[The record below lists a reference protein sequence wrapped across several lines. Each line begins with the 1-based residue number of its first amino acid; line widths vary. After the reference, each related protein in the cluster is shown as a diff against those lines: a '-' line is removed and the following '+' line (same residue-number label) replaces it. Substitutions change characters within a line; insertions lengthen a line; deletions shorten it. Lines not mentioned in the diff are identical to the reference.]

1 MPNLRLFPPL
11 AACVVLALVACRESR
26 ALPRPEAGEGPR
38 KHDKKRDKAER
49 PKKHDH
55 ADKREK
61 LAKEGKKDAMPE
73 PLRVPPGRMV
83 TFEGACDASGA
94 IPLDSTHFLVADDE
108 DNVLRVYDAERG
120 GPPTRTFD
128 LSSRVAPADPDSEVD
143 LEAATRVGDRG
154 YFLSSHARKRSGKL
168 DPNRFVF
175 FAVELG
181 ADAGALPLLGK
192 PATSLLDDLERM
204 KEVAG
209 YGLGT
214 GRTRAPLTEGA
225 VNIEGMTAAPDGT
238 LWIGFRSP
246 LPEGKAILVRLLNP
260 KEVLDGGHARFATP
274 RLLELGGLGI
284 RSLSSH
290 QGHYLAVAGP
300 AQRRGAFRLV
310 RFDEQG
316 PARPV
321 AGAEFEGFSP
331 EGLFTPEGREDILV
345 LSDDGMQDVDGR
357 ACKKLPDQKLKR
369 FRGLW
374 MKLPPEPAA
383 PAPGLA
389 SARPAH

>member
-1 MPNLRLFPPL
+1 MAR
-11 AACVVLALVACRESR
+11 VVPAVLGLCLLSVVACREGR
-26 ALPRPEAGEGPR
+26 ALPRPEAGDR
-38 KHDKKRDKAER
+38 AKKHEKHAR
-49 PKKHDH
+49 PKKHEK
-55 ADKREK
+55 AAKPDKPDK
-61 LAKEGKKDAMPE
+61 PDKQGKKAAEPE
-73 PLRVPPGRMV
+73 PLRHPPGRLV
-83 TFEGACDASGA
+83 TFAGACDASGA
-94 IPLDSTHFLVADDE
+94 IPLDATHFLVADDE

-128 LSSRVAPADPDSEVD
+128 LSSRVAPSDPSSEVD

-175 FAVELG
+175 FAIDLG
-181 ADAGALPLLGK
+181 ADAGTVSVAGK

-204 KEVAG
+204 PEVSG
-209 YGLGT
+209 YGLAP
-214 GRTRAPLTEGA
+214 GRARAPLTEGA

-260 KEVLDGGHARFATP
+260 NEVLGGAHAKFASP
-274 RLLELGGLGI
+274 RLMDLGGLGI

-290 QGHYLAVAGP
+290 HGSYLAVAGP
-300 AQRRGAFRLV
+300 AQRRGIFKLV

-316 PARPV
+316 SPRVV

-331 EGLFTPEGREDILV
+331 EGLFTPEGRDDILV
-345 LSDDGMQDVDGR
+345 LSDDGMQEVDGK
-357 ACKKLPDQKLKR
+357 ACKKLVDQNQKR

-374 MKLPPEPAA
+374 MNLPRE
-383 PAPGLA
+383 GLVG
-389 SARPAH
+389 SRP